1 MYSKETPYN
10 DLLPLPP
17 SINYDDVEI
26 LKAVNATNIALSE
39 LKGSAGFLP
48 DQRLLLAPLTLR
60 EAVASNG
67 IENIHTTVSD
77 VLQAEVL
84 SETEIRLPEKE
95 TLFYREALLTGLEAI
110 KKNGKLTYEDIVQIQ
125 SIVEPEKKG
134 IRQKLEGGVVRIKNR
149 TTGAIIYTPPDDV
162 ATIER
167 LLKNLEEYYNNAG
180 TEIDTTVKASIL
192 HYQFEAIHPFED
204 GNGRTGRILMVLYF
218 ILQKRL
224 DVPLLFISGYIL
236 GHRSDYYRLL
246 SEVTEKGNWKEWIL
260 FILKGVEE
268 QALFTRDTVVSVKAL
283 IDEYKETAVKN
294 HLPVDLN
301 FVDHLFSNA
310 FYTYN
315 HLSRTLSVH
324 RNTAVTYLKKLE
336 KAGVLK
342 SMTVKKE
349 LVFYYPKFLDVLSR

>member
-1 MYSKETPYN
+1 MYAKETPYN
-10 DLLPLPP
+10 DLPVLPP
-17 SINYDDVEI
+17 NINYDDVDI
-26 LKAVNATNIALSE
+26 LKAVNSTNIALSE

-48 DQRLLLAPLTLR
+48 DQSLLLAPLTLR

-67 IENIHTTVSD
+67 IENIHTTISD

-95 TLFYREALLTGLEAI
+95 TLYYREALLTGLRAI
-110 KKNGKLTYEDIVQIQ
+110 RQNGRLTYEDFIQIQ
-125 SIVEPEKKG
+125 SIIEPEKKG
-134 IRQKLEGGVVRIKNR
+134 IREKLENGVVRIKNK
-149 TTGAIIYTPPDDV
+149 TTGEIIYTPPDEKEV
-162 ATIER
+162 IEK
-167 LLKNLEEYYNNAG
+167 LLRNLEEYYNDN
-180 TEIDTTVKASIL
+180 TNDIDTTVKASIL

-204 GNGRTGRILMVLYF
+204 GNGRTGRILLVLYF
-218 ILQKRL
+218 ILRKRL

-236 GHRSDYYRLL
+236 GHRSDYYKLL
-246 SEVTEKGNWKEWIL
+246 AEVTEQGNWKEWIL

-268 QALFTRDTVVSVKAL
+268 QALFTRSTVVFVKSL
-283 IDEYKETAVKN
+283 IDEYKDTAQKN
-294 HLPVDLN
+294 KLPVDVN

-315 HLSRTLSVH
+315 HLSRALSVH

-336 KAGVLK
+336 QAGVLK
-342 SMTVKKE
+342 SMVVKKE

>member
-10 DLLPLPP
+10 NLPPLPP
-17 SINYDDVEI
+17 EINYDDVDI

-39 LKGSAGFLP
+39 LKGAAAFMP

-60 EAVASNG
+60 EAVASNE

-77 VLQAEVL
+77 VLKAEVL

-95 TLFYREALLTGLEAI
+95 TLYYREALLTGLHAI
-110 KKNGKLTYEDIVQIQ
+110 EKNGQLTYEDIIRIQ
-125 SIVEPEKKG
+125 GIVEPEKKG
-134 IRQKLEGGVVRIKNR
+134 IRKKVEGKVVRVKNR
-149 TTGAIIYTPPDDV
+149 TTGTVIYTPPDEV
-162 ATIER
+162 TVIEE
-167 LLKNLEEYYNNAG
+167 LLKNLEKYYNDTDN
-180 TEIDTTVKASIL
+180 EIDTTVKAAIL

-218 ILQKRL
+218 ILRKRL
-224 DVPLLFISGYIL
+224 DIPLLFISGYL
-236 GHRSDYYRLL
+236 LAHRGEYYRLL
-246 SEVTEKGNWKEWIL
+246 SEVTEQNNWKEFVL

-268 QALFTRDTVVSVKAL
+268 QALLTRDTIVSVKTL
-283 IDEYKETAVKN
+283 IDEYKETAGTHN
-294 HLPVDLN
+294 LPADVN

-315 HLSRTLSVH
+315 SLAKALSIH
-324 RNTAVTYLKKLE
+324 RNTAVNYLKKLE
-336 KAGVLK
+336 EAEVLQ

-349 LVFYYPKFLDVLSR
+349 LVFYYPKFLDILSQ

>member
-10 DLLPLPP
+10 DLPFLPP
-17 SINYDDVEI
+17 NINYDDVDI

-48 DQRLLLAPLTLR
+48 DQKLLLAPLTLR

-95 TLFYREALLTGLEAI
+95 TLYYRQALLTGLEAI
-110 KKNGKLTYEDIVQIQ
+110 RNNGTLTYDDIVRIQ
-125 SIVEPEKKG
+125 SIIEPEKKG

-149 TTGAIIYTPPDDV
+149 TTGTIIYTPPDDV
-162 ATIER
+162 ATIEK
-167 LLKNLEEYYNNAG
+167 LLKNLEEYFNDSDN
-180 TEIDTTVKASIL
+180 EIDTTVKASIL

-218 ILQKRL
+218 VLRKRL

-246 SEVTEKGNWKEWIL
+246 AEVTEQGNWKEWIL

-268 QALFTRDTVVSVKAL
+268 QALFTRDTVVAVKSL
-283 IDEYKETAVKN
+283 IDEYKEIAQKN
-294 HLPVDLN
+294 HLPVDVN

-315 HLSRTLSVH
+315 HLAKALGVH
-324 RNTAVTYLKKLE
+324 RNTAITYLKKLE
-336 KAGVLK
+336 SAGVLK

-349 LVFYYPKFLDVLSR
+349 HVFYYSKFLDVLSR